1 MLRIFSLHT
10 RLVAHCL
17 ILGILLVTPIMSYA
31 ERYDN
36 DTSLDYSWE
45 PASGP
50 VDHYKVYVSVDNGL
64 TFQMVGTTATPNYTL
79 TGAKD
84 LSTYRLKVQA
94 VDASGNAGPFSNVA
108 DPTTVALPVQMQ
120 LSAGYNLIALPYT
133 PKSPVTAYS
142 LIRDMEFQMVSRW
155 DVATQTWDSTTRL
168 PDGTILGNDFTVTPF
183 MGIYVQVATN
193 VTRTFDGAPTNISVG
208 IPLKPGRNLI
218 SIPDRLTNYTASRLL
233 KDIPSELVTS
243 WRADTQTWET
253 IAMVRGKQ
261 VGKDFP
267 IQAGRGYF
275 VQSSRD
281 SVWIPVSSSAAPAQ
295 SILGIP
301 QLAVGE
307 TNMEE
312 LTRPVNLPRPIYGQV
327 YRYDGVTPAHQA
339 TVSIA
344 LMRQSLLRSIGG
356 REVAHTET
364 TVDPSGYWIAD
375 VSKGQ
380 PEDELRVAVKHI
392 DGGEGVYPSLSL
404 LKDPGL
410 QFIGSLILQ
419 LRPQVSKLL
428 ANYPNPFNPETWI
441 PFQIKQGATVTIT
454 THDVSGQ
461 LVRSLD
467 LGFRVP
473 GYYVSKHQA
482 GYWDGTNDSGEKVA
496 SGLYFYTI
504 RAGEFSGTRKMLLLK

>member
-1 MLRIFSLHT
+1 
-10 RLVAHCL
+10 
-17 ILGILLVTPIMSYA
+17 MSYA

-193 VTRTFDGAPTNISVG
+193 VTRTFDGAPTDLSVG
-208 IPLKPGRNLI
+208 ISLKRGKNLI
-218 SIPDRLTNYTASRLL
+218 SIPDRLTTYTSYALL
-233 KDIPSELVTS
+233 KGIPSQAVAR
-243 WRADTQTWET
+243 WRADTQTWESAT
-253 IAMVRGKQ
+253 M
-261 VGKDFP
+261 VGKKPTGTDFP
-267 IQAGRGYF
+267 IRSGEGYF
-275 VQSSRD
+275 VQVSKV
-281 SVWIPVSSSAAPAQ
+281 SVWTPQPGLAAPGQ
-295 SILGIP
+295 PI
-301 QLAVGE
+301 AVINSQPHFAGE
-307 TNMEE
+307 SETEE
-312 LTRPVNLPRPIYGQV
+312 LTLQPVNLPRPIYGQV

-356 REVAHTET
+356 SEVAQTET

-375 VSKGQ
+375 ASKGQ
-380 PEDELRVAVKHI
+380 PGDELRIAVKHS
-392 DGGEGVYPSLSL
+392 DGGVGVYPSLSL

-454 THDVSGQ
+454 IHDVSGQ

-473 GYYVSKHQA
+473 GYYISKHQA